1 MDPLS
6 CKDLTALFRT
16 AALWLYTVS
25 LYSSEVSIHEIH
37 IKPINM
43 LIYYILCALLSVV
56 TEIKCCRG
64 PSSH

>member
-6 CKDLTALFRT
+6 CKNLTALFGT
-16 AALWLYTVS
+16 AALWLYTVG
-25 LYSSEVSIHEIH
+25 LYSTVVLIHEIH

-56 TEIKCCRG
+56 TAIKYCRG